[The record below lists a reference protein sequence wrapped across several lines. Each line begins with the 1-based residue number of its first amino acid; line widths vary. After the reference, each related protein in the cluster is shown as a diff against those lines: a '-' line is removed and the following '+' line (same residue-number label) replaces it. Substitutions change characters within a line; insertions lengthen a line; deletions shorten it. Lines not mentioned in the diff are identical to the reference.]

1 MHIARTSLLRKFT
14 SCDSFDLLSYM
25 QSADLLLYIIS
36 DYSFGNSL
44 ESNSYSEKGPRD
56 LCFLIKPDGLP
67 WRLSG
72 KKSTCLFRRYR
83 FDPCTGVGK
92 IPWRRKWQRTP
103 VFLPGKS
110 HHQRSLAGYTGHG
123 VTRFRHDGETKQQ
136 QQITSDGCKVL
147 LY

>member
-1 MHIARTSLLRKFT
+1 MHIARTSLLQKFT

-25 QSADLLLYIIS
+25 QSADLFLYIIS

-72 KKSTCLFRRYR
+72 KKSTCQFKRYR
-83 FDPCTGVGK
+83 FDPWVGK
-92 IPWRRKWQRTP
+92 IPWRRKWQPTP
-103 VFLPGKS
+103 VLLPGKS
-110 HHQRSLAGYTGHG
+110 RRQRSLAGHG

-136 QQITSDGCKVL
+136 QITSDGCKVL